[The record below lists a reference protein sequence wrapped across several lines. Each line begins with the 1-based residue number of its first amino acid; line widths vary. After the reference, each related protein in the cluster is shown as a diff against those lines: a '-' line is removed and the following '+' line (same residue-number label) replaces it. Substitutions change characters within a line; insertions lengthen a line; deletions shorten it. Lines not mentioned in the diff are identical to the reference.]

1 MKLNFNLIKVF
12 VVGGFLGGVL
22 TLLPTVSQ
30 AQQTRMPVL
39 EQLDLTPD
47 QETQMA
53 EVRRDTLAQ
62 LETIVSAEQR
72 ETFKSKMTEGATLRE
87 AIASMNLSEDQRT
100 QVRATFQAARQEAQ
114 TILTPAQQEEV
125 RELLQSRLRPQ

>member
-72 ETFKSKMTEGATLRE
+72 ETFKSKMTEGATLR
-87 AIASMNLSEDQRT
+87 
-100 QVRATFQAARQEAQ
+100 AQ